1 MEGVFL
7 TLASEVIFGSKK
19 RGIAYNVYAL
29 AIGWAF
35 KEFSA
40 GTTAQ

>member
-19 RGIAYNVYAL
+19 RGITANVYAL
-29 AIGWAF
+29 EWLGI
-35 KEFSA
+35 
-40 GTTAQ
+40 Q